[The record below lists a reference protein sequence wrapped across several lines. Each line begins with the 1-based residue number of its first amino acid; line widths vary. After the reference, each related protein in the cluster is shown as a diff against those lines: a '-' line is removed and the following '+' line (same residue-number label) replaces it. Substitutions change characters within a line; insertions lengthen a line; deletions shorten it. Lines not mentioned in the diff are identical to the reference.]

1 MSEASGVYQSS
12 SSTLDVPTLSFT
24 TSMFVVFWED
34 VGAFHDESS
43 SRLRTGF
50 EGMLM
55 SDDAAPIQMSELD
68 RDAMVL
74 QDLFYSIKARRCLW
88 PGVYD
93 LHMSPEGSRELQLT
107 DWSTAGLI

>member
-1 MSEASGVYQSS
+1 
-12 SSTLDVPTLSFT
+12 
-24 TSMFVVFWED
+24 
-34 VGAFHDESS
+34 
-43 SRLRTGF
+43 
-50 EGMLM
+50 M

-93 LHMSPEGSRELQLT
+93 LHMSPANIANFSSILLLVSRPLLYHTHTTPTMVWTEGETPNLQNF
-107 DWSTAGLI
+107 SGVG